1 VEGDSVANHELVNAA
16 RIAKMEKESFMRDA
30 AIGNAAIQV
39 FMQKRAYRDAQMRTR
54 MFAAPVEMKSN
65 ILEM

>member
-1 VEGDSVANHELVNAA
+1 MANHEIVRAA
-16 RIAKMEKESFMRDA
+16 RLAKMEKESFLRDA

-39 FMQKRAYRDAQMRTR
+39 WVQKRAYRDAQMRTR
-54 MFAAPVEMKSN
+54 MFATPVKTKSN